1 MINCVSIF
9 FGEHLQKELNKDE
22 SERVEQFARYDN
34 IGVSQSGGVTL
45 NPRLNP
51 CVSIHF
57 NMSSNTVCILPF
69 KTVNLGMYPSI
80 TSKPSLSNVGLR
92 KNLHKSSIFG
102 INKSWFPVK
111 RCAIRP
117 CH

>member
-22 SERVEQFARYDN
+22 SGRVEQFARYDN

-69 KTVNLGMYPSI
+69 KTVNPWNVSI
-80 TSKPSLSNVGLR
+80 N
-92 KNLHKSSIFG
+92 NLQTFIVQCWFEEKSAQILY
-102 INKSWFPVK
+102 
-111 RCAIRP
+111 IRN
-117 CH
+117 